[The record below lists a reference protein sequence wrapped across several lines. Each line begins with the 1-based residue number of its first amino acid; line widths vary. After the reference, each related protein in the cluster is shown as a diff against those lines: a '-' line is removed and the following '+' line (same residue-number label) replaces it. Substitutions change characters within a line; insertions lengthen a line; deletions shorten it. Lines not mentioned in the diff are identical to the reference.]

1 MCDAKH
7 YDELRAEHHEL
18 EDRVNE
24 LERTFER
31 TDERLDNLL
40 SSVRMLSK
48 CVYGVL
54 GISFLVLLCTV
65 VYGAV
70 GEKGL
75 HVVSDVIHSIK

>member
-7 YDELRAEHHEL
+7 FDELRAEHHEL

-40 SSVRMLSK
+40 SSVTMLSK

-75 HVVSDVIHSIK
+75 HVVSDVINSIK